1 MPKSAFPL
9 RLCPFEEY
17 LLLDDRPLFPMNF
30 FLRLTFEGKLCP
42 DRWKA
47 AISEA
52 LVSHPLLNANIE
64 KVGSKRIQWTTAKGP
79 TPQISF
85 GFHSNGTHFDLEQ
98 QTGLRI
104 SLAEDGRTFSLLF
117 QIHHS
122 CCDGQGACQ
131 FINDVLLVY
140 ARNRNGAAST
150 IELKNPSQLK
160 LLNRAR
166 FGLTPLKLARLAPRQ
181 LVGLKGA
188 RQFMMRKPQP
198 LSDSFPV
205 CADDTLPLDYP
216 ATITHR
222 FNREETR
229 EILRRAKHQSVTLN
243 DLIVRDLLI
252 AIDNHK
258 CRVSGSDDHWLRL
271 TVPVSLR
278 DFTSDDMPA
287 TNIMSLVFLDRRRSN
302 LRDPNSLLLSLNEEM
317 NLIKRNK
324 LGLTFVLSLAA
335 VRSVTGSLAK
345 SMPSD
350 EDCLATAVLTN
361 PGVLFKNS
369 SLADEH
375 GCLVAGDNR
384 LIDVEFMAP
393 FRPNTHATF
402 SAYTYAEE
410 LRITTHFDQ
419 RSLGSGDAQKLHST
433 LIQRLGQSSSPNSI
447 EAVNVSHA

>member
-1 MPKSAFPL
+1 MPQSAFAH

-17 LLLDDRPLFPMNF
+17 LLLDDRPSFPMNF
-30 FLRLTFEGKLCP
+30 FLRLTFEGRLSY
-42 DRWKA
+42 DNWKA
-47 AISEA
+47 AISVA
-52 LVSHPLLNANIE
+52 LISHPLLDANIE
-64 KVGSKRIQWTTAKGP
+64 RVGSKRIQWIAAKDS
-79 TPQISF
+79 TPQIAL
-85 GFHSNGTHFDLEQ
+85 GCHPKGRYFDLEQ

-104 SLAEDGRTFSLLF
+104 SAEEDGSTFSLLF
-117 QIHHS
+117 EFHHS

-131 FINDVLLVY
+131 FIHDVLLVY
-140 ARNRNGAAST
+140 RRNYSGAAPT
-150 IELKNPSQLK
+150 IELKKPS
-160 LLNRAR
+160 LLALRKRAR

-198 LSDSFPV
+198 LSDSLPV
-205 CADDTLPLDYP
+205 RADDSLPPDYP

-222 FNREETR
+222 FSREETR
-229 EILRRAKHQSVTLN
+229 DILCRAKHQSVTLN
-243 DLIVRDLLI
+243 DLIVRDLLM
-252 AIDNHK
+252 AIDNYK
-258 CRVSGSDDHWLRL
+258 CRARGSDDHWLRL

-287 TNIMSLVFLDRRRSN
+287 ANIMSLVFLDRRRRD
-302 LRDPNSLLLSLNEEM
+302 LHDPNSLLLSLNEEM

-361 PGVLFKNS
+361 PGILFKNS

-384 LIDVEFMAP
+384 LVDVEFMAP

-402 SAYTYAEE
+402 SAYTYANQ
-410 LRITTHFDQ
+410 LRITMHFDQ
-419 RSLGSGDAQKLHST
+419 RALKTGDAQELHST
-433 LIQRLGQSSSPNSI
+433 LIQRLAQSSDSTL
-447 EAVNVSHA
+447 AVASVVHA